1 MYFTLAVSAAT
12 PQRCTALAGAAQG
25 TDPRIMPI
33 PGPAQVTWR
42 SPDQRAAVL
51 CWPGGATPL
60 TPGPWASH
68 AGTIWAEPACGDP
81 ATLCART
88 GLTRVDPVYL
98 AQTPDAVVVSDRACW
113 AAAVTGRL
121 GDHDPVMVG
130 AFLSLGYP
138 VGAATPFRGVRALG
152 GGRRLRV
159 TGGRLV
165 ISRACDEPAE
175 GDLLEGTGRATA
187 RVATA
192 LVEAVRPLGHG
203 AGPVELSLTGGK
215 DSRLIAAALTAAGVP
230 FRGRTHGVANDPDVV
245 IAGMI
250 ADRLGVEHRVT
261 EPRPPGRGNGQVP
274 ARLCA

>member
-12 PQRCTALAGAAQG
+12 PQRCAALVGAAQG

-51 CWPGGATPL
+51 CWSGGRPPGTPRYGGVPPPAPPWPW
-60 TPGPWASH
+60 TPWASH
-68 AGTIWAEPACGDP
+68 AGTIWAEPAACDP

-98 AQTPDAVVVSDRACW
+98 AQTPGAVVVSDRACW

-165 ISRACDEPAE
+165 ISRAHDEHAE
-175 GDLLEGTGRATA
+175 GDLLEGTGRGAA

-192 LVEAVRPLGHG
+192 LVEAVRPLGQ
-203 AGPVELSLTGGK
+203 A
-215 DSRLIAAALTAAGVP
+215 
-230 FRGRTHGVANDPDVV
+230 
-245 IAGMI
+245 
-250 ADRLGVEHRVT
+250 
-261 EPRPPGRGNGQVP
+261 PRRSSC
-274 ARLCA
+274 R